1 MPRVERYPPIPLP
14 KGMGGKQE
22 SPGQTACMQGSPTIP
37 GTAISMEHPC
47 LQGPRPSLP
56 GPLTGK
62 WRLLGNSSL
71 ALG

>member
-1 MPRVERYPPIPLP
+1 MSQ
-14 KGMGGKQE
+14 KQE
-22 SPGQTACMQGSPTIP
+22 PPGQKACVQGSPANP
-37 GTAISMEHPC
+37 GTAISTEHLS
-47 LQGPRPSLP
+47 LQGPRPGLP